1 MTSATTGK
9 ESLSGIQTS
18 EILGWLDNT
27 LQPLPFADYC
37 PNGWQVQGKERVKQM
52 VTGVT
57 ASLALIDAAI
67 ETGADAILV
76 HHGWFWR
83 GEDPTIRG
91 QRRTRLA
98 RLLAH
103 DINLFAYHL
112 PLDAHPVLGN
122 NAQLARQLGWQVD
135 RDAQGVPVTTG
146 PNGLIWWG
154 QPSVTCRLSDLAQQ
168 IAHQLQRT
176 PVVVGEPDQP
186 CRRIAWCTGGAQ
198 GMFEAAIE
206 AGADAFITGEISEPS
221 AHLAR
226 ENGVAFISAGHHATE
241 RYGVLALGQAL
252 QTALNI
258 PVQFIDIDNPA

>member
-1 MTSATTGK
+1 LTIIRTK
-9 ESLSGIQTS
+9 DL
-18 EILGWLDNT
+18 LCWLDDT
-27 LQPLPFADYC
+27 LQPSMFADYC
-37 PNGWQVQGKERVKQM
+37 PNGLQVQGRDRVKRM

-67 ETGADAILV
+67 DIGADAVLV

-83 GEDPTIRG
+83 GEDPTVRG
-91 QRRTRLA
+91 QRRARLA
-98 RLLAH
+98 RLLAN
-103 DINLFAYHL
+103 DINLIAYHL

-122 NAQLARQLGWQVD
+122 NAQLARELEWVID
-135 RDAQGVPVTTG
+135 RDSQGAPVTTG
-146 PNGLIWWG
+146 ANGLIWWG
-154 QPSVTCRLSDLAQQ
+154 QPRDDCRLSTFSAQ
-168 IAHQLQRT
+168 IAQKLRRE
-176 PVVVGEPDQP
+176 PIVVGDPDQP

-198 GMFEAAIE
+198 GMFESAIE
-206 AGADAFITGEISEPS
+206 AGADVFITGEISEPC

-252 QTALNI
+252 QTALDI